1 MVIQAGQSGR
11 GKSFS
16 ARWGEVVFVSTH
28 TSMEHGRQLYREM
41 KEDVASQGRDPD
53 KFFITPSAYVVCAE
67 TKAEAEDKMALIE
80 TLATDEDA
88 LSLLSEAMNFDFASK
103 GIDEP
108 FTDEELA
115 NISGTQSMRD
125 RVLRASGIANPTP
138 RDFIRFSHRAR
149 PNKPFVG
156 GPKEVADGL
165 EQWFTEPVADGFVL
179 AATHVPGTY
188 MDFVKYVVPE
198 LQRRGLY
205 HKDYAGSDTAREPRH
220 PGSAC
225 DMEERTMKLGL
236 SIGYS
241 RAHLEIPV
249 QLVQRAEELG
259 YDSVW
264 TAEAYG
270 TDAVTPLAY
279 LAALTKRIKLGTG
292 IMQLAARTPANAAMC
307 AATVDAM
314 AGGGRFIAGLGVS
327 GPQIVEGWYGQP
339 WGRPYYRYKDYV
351 AIMRKIFR
359 REEPVTHE
367 GREISLALYRRRRGR
382 RRQAAEIDPAHE
394 PRHPDLSR
402 HRATNR
408 P

>member
-11 GKSFS
+11 GKHFS
-16 ARWGEVVFVSTH
+16 ARWGELVFVSTH

-53 KFFITPSAYVVCAE
+53 QFFITPSAYVVCAE

-115 NISGTQSMRD
+115 NVSGTQSMRD
-125 RVLRASGIANPTP
+125 RVLRASGLANPTP

-188 MDFVKYVVPE
+188 MDFVKHVVPE

-205 HKDYAGSDTAREPRH
+205 HKDYSGATLREN
-220 PGSAC
+220 
-225 DMEERTMKLGL
+225 LG
-236 SIGYS
+236 
-241 RAHLEIPV
+241 IPV
-249 QLVQRAEELG
+249 PHATWRN
-259 YDSVW
+259 
-264 TAEAYG
+264 
-270 TDAVTPLAY
+270 
-279 LAALTKRIKLGTG
+279 
-292 IMQLAARTPANAAMC
+292 AR
-307 AATVDAM
+307 
-314 AGGGRFIAGLGVS
+314 
-327 GPQIVEGWYGQP
+327 
-339 WGRPYYRYKDYV
+339 
-351 AIMRKIFR
+351 
-359 REEPVTHE
+359 
-367 GREISLALYRRRRGR
+367 
-382 RRQAAEIDPAHE
+382 
-394 PRHPDLSR
+394 
-402 HRATNR
+402 
-408 P
+408 